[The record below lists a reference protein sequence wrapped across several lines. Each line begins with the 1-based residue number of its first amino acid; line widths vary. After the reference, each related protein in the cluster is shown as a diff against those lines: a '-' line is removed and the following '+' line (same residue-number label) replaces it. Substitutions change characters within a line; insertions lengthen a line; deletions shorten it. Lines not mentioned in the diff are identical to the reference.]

1 MVGGDGIVNGPW
13 WVMVGYE
20 ESSVKRLVD
29 SILKWEN
36 GERCDVKIVECNI
49 CNVRMVNQCSQILI
63 TGSPN

>member
-29 SILKWEN
+29 SILN
-36 GERCDVKIVECNI
+36 GEMGKGVMVKLW
-49 CNVRMVNQCSQILI
+49 NVTFKMYKWLTSVAKF
-63 TGSPN
+63 